1 MSDSLSD
8 LSSKSIQEISECSN
22 LKELEL
28 LRVKYLGKKGKITK
42 ELKSLGKLAPPERPK
57 AGQRINSIKEKVQS
71 LIETKKLVLADVSI
85 QKKIASSS
93 IDVTLNGR
101 KNNRGNI
108 HPISSILREIESIF
122 HSSGFRVEDGPEIE
136 DEYHNFTALN
146 IPENHPARAMHDTF
160 YFNTNYLLRTHTS
173 PIQIRSMETHGVPI
187 KVIAPGK
194 VYRRDSDITH
204 TPMFHQIEGLVIDK
218 NINFTH
224 LKGMLHQFINTF
236 YKKDMELRFRP
247 SYFPFTEP
255 SAEVD
260 IGYEIRDGKIVIGEG
275 DKWLEVLGCGMV
287 HPNVLRNVKVNPDE
301 FQGYAFGI
309 GIDRLAMLKY
319 GINDLRAFFDCDYR
333 WLNHFGFDPIDV
345 PTNYRGLSR

>member
-28 LRVKYLGKKGKITK
+28 LRVKYLGKKGAITK
-42 ELKSLGKLAPPERPK
+42 QLKALGKLTPSERPK
-57 AGQRINSIKEKVQS
+57 AGQKINILKEKVQS
-71 LIETKKLVLADVSI
+71 LIDARKIVLADASI
-85 QKKIASSS
+85 QEKIESSS
-93 IDVTLNGR
+93 IDVTLSGR

-108 HPISSILREIESIF
+108 HPISSILYEIESIF
-122 HSSGFRVEDGPEIE
+122 HNSGFRVEDGPEIE

-218 NINFTH
+218 DINFTH

-236 YKKDMELRFRP
+236 YKRDMELRFRP

-260 IGYEIRDGKIVIGEG
+260 ILSKDGS
-275 DKWLEVLGCGMV
+275 WLEILGCGMV
-287 HPNVLRNVKVNPDE
+287 HPKVLENLKIDPE
-301 FQGYAFGI
+301 IYTGYAFGM
-309 GIDRLAMLKY
+309 GVERLAMLRHEIKDIRLFY
-319 GINDLRAFFDCDYR
+319 ENDLHF
-333 WLNHFGFDPIDV
+333 LNQFK
-345 PTNYRGLSR
+345 